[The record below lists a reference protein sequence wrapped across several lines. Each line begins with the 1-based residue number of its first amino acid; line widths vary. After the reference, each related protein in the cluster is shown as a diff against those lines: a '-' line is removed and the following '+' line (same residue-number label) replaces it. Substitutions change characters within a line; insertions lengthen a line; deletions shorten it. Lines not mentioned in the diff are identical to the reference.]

1 MFSSESIFSYKCLT
15 LFKCDLHCCLMSFPA
30 LRIPK
35 GTSPFLYRHIFT
47 KRCATSVPAN
57 SKLFVCGDGEPARIA
72 MDTGADVRVRVRRSV
87 VVHVEQPVVL
97 VLVVVTAHVQHN
109 IRRVVVAVVVTSQKR
124 NRSTTGTEPR
134 LELVMCSLNLFQGGW
149 IAPSCLRNSP
159 PTRAQAPVKVIF
171 GDGSRCTRP
180 CTTQCRRPCR
190 TTRGTGAGS
199 SNRPRATQH
208 PTSCSC
214 SSRIHT

>member
-1 MFSSESIFSYKCLT
+1 
-15 LFKCDLHCCLMSFPA
+15 
-30 LRIPK
+30 
-35 GTSPFLYRHIFT
+35 
-47 KRCATSVPAN
+47 
-57 SKLFVCGDGEPARIA
+57 

-109 IRRVVVAVVVTSQKR
+109 VRRVVVAVVVTSQKR

-171 GDGSRCTRP
+171 GDGSRCPRS
-180 CTTQCRRPCR
+180 CSTQCNRPYR
-190 TTRGTGAGS
+190 TTRGSGTGC
-199 SNRPRATQH
+199 SNRPRTTQRT
-208 PTSCSC
+208 TSRSC